1 VESDK
6 ERERDKLYAG
16 VLDHLPWGVCV
27 VDSQGRILLL
37 NRFQERLSAVKR
49 TEVLGRCLF
58 DSPSVRAS
66 GLDQVV
72 RQVLSTGTPWRG
84 QPIEVPLQ
92 APDGETVQAFRDEVV
107 PLRSNDKVVGAL
119 ILSIPVNE
127 ELRLWRERHQ
137 AYSHLQAVLDSLPAP
152 VMVIDA
158 DFQIVRA
165 SSAYARLF
173 AVESHEGLVGQ
184 RCYVVLRGRRAV
196 CEDCPVPEAR
206 RSGKWVRAELNTPQQ
221 QGGGATVAV
230 SALPLPG
237 GKGETLLLA
246 EGLAVEGRP
255 GPELPTAQKDLLRK
269 EIARQV
275 AQMRVRAAY
284 AEGVLNTIEELVAVL
299 STEGKVLFCNRALAA
314 SAEQSADKLVG
325 SALSNL
331 GGEIPW
337 DRLETEFRKALGADN
352 TVRGRL
358 SWRSPDKGECHLD
371 YEFQAQVLADGTRV
385 VALCARDVS
394 EMVRARARQVFQEKM
409 DSLAQ
414 LAGRIAHEINNPL
427 EALQNHVSLLE
438 IEIAKGADV
447 AGVRAELE
455 AIQKQ
460 IRQIANVTS
469 LLVGFT
475 RGSPEEYAPVDLAT
489 VLRNAAAVSEITRS
503 PADLT
508 VETDIRPD
516 LPKILGSESDLE
528 RCFVNI
534 LRNAAEAIVDKGVI
548 RIAARH
554 NPYSGQVEVEVSDTG
569 VGIPEHILPH
579 VFEPFFTTKKVSRQA
594 GLGLSLCYGI
604 VSDHG
609 GHIEVRSQPGR
620 GATVIVSLPAM
631 VMEPQSIGAR
641 A

>member
-1 VESDK
+1 MESDK

-16 VLDHLPWGVCV
+16 VLDHLPYGVCV

-49 TEVLGRCLF
+49 TDVLGRCLF

-72 RQVLSTGTPWRG
+72 RQVLSTGVPWRG
-84 QPIEVPLQ
+84 QPSEAALQ
-92 APDGETVQAFRDEVV
+92 GPDGETVQAFRDEVV
-107 PLRSNDKVVGAL
+107 PLRSNDKIVGAL
-119 ILSIPVNE
+119 ILSIPVSE
-127 ELRLWRERHQ
+127 ELRLYRERHQ
-137 AYSHLQAVLDSLPAP
+137 AQARLQAVLDSLPAP

-158 DFQIVRA
+158 NFQIVRA
-165 SSAYARLF
+165 SSAYAQLF
-173 AVESHEGLVGQ
+173 AVESYEGLVGQ
-184 RCYVVLRGRRAV
+184 HCYAALRRQPAV
-196 CEDCPVPEAR
+196 CEDCPVTEAR
-206 RSGKWVRAELNTPQQ
+206 RSGKWVRAQLSTPRQQ
-221 QGGGATVAV
+221 AGGAAVVV

-237 GKGETLLLA
+237 GRDETMLLA
-246 EGLAVEGRP
+246 EVAAVERGTD
-255 GPELPTAQKDLLRK
+255 PELAAAQKELLRK
-269 EIARQV
+269 ELARQV

-284 AEGVLNTIEELVAVL
+284 AEGVLNSIDELVAVL
-299 STEGKVLFCNRALAA
+299 SSEGKVLFCNRAF
-314 SAEQSADKLVG
+314 AEWAQENEDKLVG
-325 SALSNL
+325 SALSSI

-337 DRLETEFRKALGADN
+337 GRLEAELSEAIVADKP
-352 TVRGRL
+352 VRGRL
-358 SWRSPDKGECHLD
+358 SWRSSHRGECHVD
-371 YEFQAQVLADGTRV
+371 YELQAQVLADGTRIV
-385 VALCARDVS
+385 TLCAQDVS
-394 EMVRARARQVFQEKM
+394 ETVRARARQVFQEKM

-469 LLVGFT
+469 FLVGFT
-475 RGSPEEYAPVDLAT
+475 RSTPEEYAPVDIGT
-489 VLRNAAAVSEITRS
+489 VLRNAAAVSEIGRS
-503 PADLT
+503 AADVT
-508 VETDIRPD
+508 VETDISPD

-534 LRNAAEAIVDKGVI
+534 LRNAAEAIVDRGVI
-548 RIAARH
+548 RIAAHH
-554 NPYSGQVEVEVSDTG
+554 NRQTGQVEVEITDTG
-569 VGIPEHILPH
+569 VGIPEHILAH
-579 VFEPFFTTKKVSRQA
+579 IFNPFFTTKKVSRQA

-609 GHIEVRSQPGR
+609 GHIEVRSQHGR
-620 GATVIVSLPAM
+620 GSTVIVSLPAM

>member
-1 VESDK
+1 M
-6 ERERDKLYAG
+6 
-16 VLDHLPWGVCV
+16 
-27 VDSQGRILLL
+27 QG
-37 NRFQERLSAVKR
+37 
-49 TEVLGRCLF
+49 
-58 DSPSVRAS
+58 
-66 GLDQVV
+66 
-72 RQVLSTGTPWRG
+72 
-84 QPIEVPLQ
+84 
-92 APDGETVQAFRDEVV
+92 PDGETVQAFRDEVV

-119 ILSIPVNE
+119 ILSIPVSE
-127 ELRLWRERHQ
+127 ELRLYRERHQ
-137 AYSHLQAVLDSLPAP
+137 AQARLQAVLDSLPAP

-165 SSAYARLF
+165 SSAYAQLF
-173 AVESHEGLVGQ
+173 AMESHEGLAGQ
-184 RCYVVLRGRRAV
+184 HCYAALRGQRAV

-206 RSGKWVRAELNTPQQ
+206 RSGKWVRAELITPRQQ
-221 QGGGATVAV
+221 ARDAAVVV
-230 SALPLPG
+230 SAFPLPG
-237 GKGETLLLA
+237 GRGETMLLA
-246 EGLAVEGRP
+246 EVPAVEREP
-255 GPELPTAQKDLLRK
+255 GGELPAAQKDLLRK

-275 AQMRVRAAY
+275 AQMRVRSAY
-284 AEGVLNTIEELVAVL
+284 AEGVLNSIDELVAVL
-299 STEGKVLFCNRALAA
+299 STEGKVLFCNRAFAA
-314 SAEQSADKLVG
+314 SAQGDEDKLVG
-325 SALSNL
+325 SALSNI
-331 GGEIPW
+331 GGEVPW
-337 DRLETEFRKALGADN
+337 GRLEAELREALAAEKP
-352 TVRGRL
+352 VRGRL
-358 SWRSPDKGECHLD
+358 SWRSPYRGECHVD
-371 YEFQAQVLADGTRV
+371 YELQAQVLADGTRIV
-385 VALCARDVS
+385 TLCAKDVS
-394 EMVRARARQVFQEKM
+394 ETVRARARQVFQEKM

-438 IEIAKGADV
+438 IEIAKGAEV

-469 LLVGFT
+469 FLVGFT
-475 RGSPEEYAPVDLAT
+475 RSAPEEYAPVDIAT
-489 VLRNAAAVSEITRS
+489 VLRNAAAVSEIART
-503 PADLT
+503 PADVT
-508 VETDIRPD
+508 VETDISPD

-554 NPYSGQVEVEVSDTG
+554 NRHTGQVEVEVSDTG

-579 VFEPFFTTKKVSRQA
+579 IFDPFFTTKKVSRQA

-609 GHIEVRSQPGR
+609 GHIEVRSQHGR